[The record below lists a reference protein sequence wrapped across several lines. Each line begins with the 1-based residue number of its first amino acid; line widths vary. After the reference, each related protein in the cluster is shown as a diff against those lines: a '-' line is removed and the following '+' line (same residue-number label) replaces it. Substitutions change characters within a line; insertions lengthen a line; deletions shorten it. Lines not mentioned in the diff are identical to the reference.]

1 MVTKVNISILLD
13 IYIYEGNALPSPL
26 CIKLLQMKAYDKYF
40 DKNNKSMNILVYD
53 KKILKKYNDTQ
64 DKTKTF
70 FGKKLIVNQNIMI
83 NTLKLK

>member
-1 MVTKVNISILLD
+1 
-13 IYIYEGNALPSPL
+13 
-26 CIKLLQMKAYDKYF
+26 MKAYDKYF

-53 KKILKKYNDTQ
+53 KKILKKYNETQ

>member
-13 IYIYEGNALPSPL
+13 IYIYEGNALPSKL
-26 CIKLLQMKAYDKYF
+26 CIKFLQMKAYAKYF

-53 KKILKKYNDTQ
+53 KKILKKHNEIQ

>member
-1 MVTKVNISILLD
+1 
-13 IYIYEGNALPSPL
+13 
-26 CIKLLQMKAYDKYF
+26 MKAYAKYF
-40 DKNNKSMNILVYD
+40 DKNSKSMNNLVYD
-53 KKILKKYNDTQ
+53 KKILKKYNEIQ

>member
-1 MVTKVNISILLD
+1 
-13 IYIYEGNALPSPL
+13 
-26 CIKLLQMKAYDKYF
+26 MKAYAKYF
-40 DKNNKSMNILVYD
+40 DKNIKSMNILVYD
-53 KKILKKYNDTQ
+53 KKILKKYNEIQ